1 MSDST
6 LVGYVVGG
14 IPVLIGGMGLLQ
26 GMEFLGL
33 PAVVAGVGVVATAF
47 GVAEMFG
54 KTFRWVG
61 RGGRAVTA
69 TTTNPQKKKR
79 QHRYLSAIIGNLLF
93 MSGVVYFYAL
103 DLQFVPREQW
113 LTHLITTDPR
123 VLVAYLLG
131 GPIVTIVFVFGRLM
145 LVEYCN
151 ERLIPGK
158 I

>member
-1 MSDST
+1 MSDSA

-14 IPVLIGGMGLLQ
+14 IPVLIGGMGLMQ
-26 GMEFLGL
+26 GLEFLGL
-33 PAVVAGVGVVATAF
+33 PPVVAGVGVVATAF
-47 GVAEMFG
+47 GVAETFG
-54 KTFRWVG
+54 KIFRWVG

-69 TTTNPQKKKR
+69 TTKNPQNKKR
-79 QHRYLSAIIGNLLF
+79 QHRYVSAIIGNLLF

-123 VLVAYLLG
+123 VLVAYLIG
-131 GPIVTIVFVFGRLM
+131 GPIVTIVFVGGRFM
-145 LVEYCN
+145 IVGYCN
-151 ERLIPGK
+151 DRLTPGK

>member
-1 MSDST
+1 MSDSAF
-6 LVGYVVGG
+6 VGHVVGG
-14 IPVLIGGMGLLQ
+14 ISLVLGGIGLIR
-26 GMEFLGL
+26 
-33 PAVVAGVGVVATAF
+33 VVGVFGFPTLITGVGTLTVAF
-47 GVAEMFG
+47 GVAETFG
-54 KTFRWVG
+54 TLFRWVG

-69 TTTNPQKKKR
+69 TTKNPQQKKR
-79 QHRYLSAIIGNLLF
+79 QHRYVTAIIGNLLF

-123 VLVAYLLG
+123 VLVAYLIG

-145 LVEYCN
+145 LVGYCN
-151 ERLIPGK
+151 ERLTPGR